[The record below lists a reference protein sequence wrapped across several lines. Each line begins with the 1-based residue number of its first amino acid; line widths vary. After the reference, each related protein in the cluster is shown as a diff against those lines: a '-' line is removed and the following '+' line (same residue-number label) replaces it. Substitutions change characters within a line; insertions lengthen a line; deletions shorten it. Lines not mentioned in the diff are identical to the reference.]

1 MIKRRHV
8 IQLGTG
14 LLAYP
19 AWQAGAAATDAPAPP
34 AATPSTA
41 AHTPTAGT
49 RTLIQRPIPST
60 GELLPVMGM
69 GTSRTFD
76 TEGDPESLAVLS
88 DVLRIFFEHGGKVID
103 SSPMYGNAESRVGD
117 VLRAMQTAPPLF
129 AATKVW
135 TSGEERGITQME
147 ESARRMNV
155 KVFDLIAVHNLM
167 DWKTHLATLKRWKG
181 EGKVRYIG
189 ITTSH
194 GRDHDALMDI
204 MRNEPLDFVQFS
216 YNIEDREV
224 EQSLLP
230 LSQERGIATM
240 INRPFQQGAIFGKSR
255 GHELPA
261 LAAEL
266 DCNSWAQFFL
276 KFILG
281 HPAVT
286 CIIPATEKATHMTD
300 NMQAGFGRVPDATQR
315 AEMLRI
321 FESL

>member
-1 MIKRRHV
+1 MIYRRQV
-8 IQLGTG
+8 LQLSAG

-19 AWQAGAAATDAPAPP
+19 ALQAAAQEGAAPVATAPA
-34 AATPSTA
+34 AA
-41 AHTPTAGT
+41 AGT
-49 RTLIQRPIPST
+49 RATGKPPLIQRAIPSS

-76 TEGDPESLAVLS
+76 TDADPASMAVLS
-88 DVLRIFFEHGGKVID
+88 EVLRIFFENGGKVID
-103 SSPMYGNAESRVGD
+103 SSPMYGSAESRVGD
-117 VLRAMQTAPPLF
+117 VLRAMATRPPLF

-135 TSGEERGITQME
+135 TTGAERGIAQME
-147 ESARRMNV
+147 ESARRMDV
-155 KVFDLIAVHNLM
+155 KVFDLIAVHNLL
-167 DWKTHLATLKRWKG
+167 DWKTQLATLKRWKA

-194 GRDHDALMDI
+194 GRDHDALMEI
-204 MRNEPLDFVQFS
+204 MRSEPLDFVQFS
-216 YNIEDREV
+216 YNIEDRDV

-240 INRPFQQGAIFGKSR
+240 INRPFQQGAIFGKTR

-266 DCNSWAQFFL
+266 DCSSWAQFFL

-286 CIIPATEKATHMTD
+286 CVIPATEKAEHMAD
-300 NMQAGFGRVPDATQR
+300 NMRANFGRVPDAAQR
-315 AEMLRI
+315 EEMLRI
-321 FESL
+321 VASF